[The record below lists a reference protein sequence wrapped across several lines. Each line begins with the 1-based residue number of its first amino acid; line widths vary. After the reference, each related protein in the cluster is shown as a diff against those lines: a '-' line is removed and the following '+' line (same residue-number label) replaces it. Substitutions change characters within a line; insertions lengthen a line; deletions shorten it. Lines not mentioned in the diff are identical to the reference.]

1 VEIINP
7 DANTQ
12 IPDKTERRNE
22 YLCLVHSM
30 SDFLPSASDTTNL
43 CAPMMPV
50 VRDVIGR
57 RT

>member
-22 YLCLVHSM
+22 YLCSIHSM
-30 SDFLPSASDTTNL
+30 SDFLPNGSDKTSQSAL
-43 CAPMMPV
+43 MMPV
-50 VRDVIGR
+50 ARDVIKY
-57 RT
+57 